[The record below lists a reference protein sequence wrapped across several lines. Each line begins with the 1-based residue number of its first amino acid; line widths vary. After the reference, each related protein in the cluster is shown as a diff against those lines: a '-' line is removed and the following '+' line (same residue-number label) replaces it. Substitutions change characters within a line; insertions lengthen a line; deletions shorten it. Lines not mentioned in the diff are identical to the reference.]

1 MPVSPSPNVTKQV
14 PEIGQLVAARGRRF
28 VATGVKPSQDPS
40 VRHAQNLI
48 TLSSVEDDSLGE
60 ELQIIWE
67 LELDASSF
75 EREELPQ
82 PTAFD
87 DPAVLQAFLDSV
99 RWGVVSN
106 ADLRTFHAPFR
117 SGIEIED
124 YQLDALVR
132 AVQMPRVN
140 LLIADAVGLGKTI
153 EAGLVV
159 QEMIF
164 RNRVRTV
171 LILCPSSLQIQ
182 WREEMRDKF
191 GLDFRIV
198 DSELMKEL
206 RRTLG
211 VHTNPWAHYPRLI
224 TSYDFLKRDRNL
236 RLFRDLLPA
245 DGRPTYPRRFDL
257 LVADECHNVAPSGIN
272 VKTSGRA
279 DSVKEVGAHFEH
291 KLFLSAT
298 PHNGYTESFT
308 ALLELLD
315 NQRYARGAEINE
327 RQLKG
332 VTMVRRLRTDPD
344 IGKRWDGSTRFP
356 TRKIERIE
364 VPYGADEC
372 EVHEMLRQYSAL
384 RSTACAGNVQQVYA
398 TEFVLKLLKKRLF
411 SSPAAFYN
419 TLEKHLKT
427 QTQPKTTLPTLTGNV
442 GGILQ
447 RLAEQME
454 EDRDNDDVFEDRL
467 IEAVSVSSRNAAPLS
482 GEERDLIDR
491 MLKWADRAS
500 ATIDAKGAELI
511 SWLKQNIKLGGK
523 WSDERVIIFTE
534 YRDTQNWLFNLLA
547 QEKLAEGGRLMKLFG
562 GMLPEDREAIKAAF
576 QAGPKVSSVRILLAT
591 DAASEGINLQ
601 NHCNKLIHVEIP
613 WNPNRLEQRNGRIDR
628 HGQKRD
634 VEVYHFVAAG
644 FEKTTPGQSKQ
655 TLEADLE
662 FLFRAAKKVDQI
674 REDLGK
680 VGPVIAEQVEQAM
693 LGKRHALDTSRAES
707 QTEPIRRLLKAERDV
722 QDQIRRLREQLAQ
735 VKLELHLSP
744 GNICHVVQVGL
755 QLAGQPPLQ
764 PIQVSGVREAFRA
777 PRLTKSWEACLRG
790 LEHPHT
796 KQLRPI
802 VFDHADA
809 QGRDDVVLI
818 HLNHRLVQMCLRL
831 LRAQIWSTGQER
843 RLSRFSALRVPDEFL
858 PSPAIVAYGRLLV
871 LGKTHQKLHEEL
883 VVAGGFIQE
892 GRFRRM
898 NVGEVQNAVDH
909 ARTELPP
916 RAMLERLGGLW
927 PSLQKPLSESLQ
939 ARTKD
944 RTENLDKMLIEL
956 AEREK
961 RNIAEILNELRQ
973 TLAAGVAAP
982 DQLEF
987 DYDLSARDRGIE
999 ALRRR
1004 IEQIPDEIAAE
1015 HAQIDRRFAGPTP
1028 RLFPVAVTFLVPES
1042 LARREGR

>member
-1 MPVSPSPNVTKQV
+1 MSLSNNTIKHP
-14 PEIGQLVAARGRRF
+14 PEIGQLVVARGRRY
-28 VATGVKPSQDPS
+28 VATAVKPSQDP
-40 VRHAQNLI
+40 RATYPQNLV

-60 ELQIIWE
+60 ELQIVWE
-67 LELDASSF
+67 LELDANSF

-82 PTAFD
+82 PTEFD
-87 DPAVLQAFLDSV
+87 DPNELQAFLDSV

-124 YQLDALVR
+124 YQLDPLVR

-153 EAGLVV
+153 EAGLVI
-159 QEMIF
+159 QEMLF

-191 GLDFRIV
+191 GLDFHIV
-198 DSELMKEL
+198 DSELVKEL
-206 RRTLG
+206 RRTRG

-236 RLFRDLLPA
+236 RLFRDLLPP
-245 DGRPTYPRRFDL
+245 DGHPTFPRRFDL
-257 LVADECHNVAPSGIN
+257 LVADECHNIAPSGMN
-272 VKTSGRA
+272 AESSQRTEAVKTI
-279 DSVKEVGAHFEH
+279 GAHFEH

-298 PHNGYTESFT
+298 PHNGYTESFAT
-308 ALLELLD
+308 LLELLD
-315 NQRYARGAEINE
+315 NQRYARGTRINE
-327 RQLKG
+327 KQLKG
-332 VTMVRRLRTDPD
+332 VTMVRRLRTDPE

-356 TRKIERIE
+356 IRKIDRIE
-364 VPYGADEC
+364 VPYGAEER
-372 EVHEMLRQYSAL
+372 EVHEMLRRYGEL
-384 RSTACAGNVQQVYA
+384 RSRSAAGNAQQAYA

-411 SSPAAFYN
+411 SSPAAFHN
-419 TLEKHLKT
+419 TLEKHRHT
-427 QTQPKTTLPTLTGNV
+427 QMQPSTAAPTLTKKI

-447 RLAEQME
+447 RLSDQLE
-454 EDRDNDDVFEDRL
+454 EERDNDEVYEDTL
-467 IEAVSVSSRNAAPLS
+467 IEAVSVASRNTAPLS
-482 GEERDLIDR
+482 NEERELIDR
-491 MLKWADRAS
+491 MLQWADRAS

-511 SWLKQNIKLGGK
+511 AWLKKHIKPGGK
-523 WSDERVIIFTE
+523 WSEERVIIFTE

-547 QEKLAEGGRLMKLFG
+547 QEKLAESGRLMKLFG

-576 QAGPKVSSVRILLAT
+576 QAGPEDSAVRILLAT

-628 HGQKRD
+628 HGQRRD

-644 FEKTTPGQSKQ
+644 FEKTTPGQPKQ

-662 FLFRAAKKVDQI
+662 FLFRAAQKVDQI

-693 LGKRHALDTSRAES
+693 LGKRRTLDTSQAES

-722 QDQIRRLREQLAQ
+722 QDQIRQLREQLAEI
-735 VKLELHLSP
+735 KLELHLTP
-744 GNICHVVQVGL
+744 ENVRHVVQVGL
-755 QLAGQPPLQ
+755 RIAGQPPLE
-764 PIQVSGVREAFRA
+764 PVQVAGVREAFRA
-777 PRLTKSWEACLRG
+777 PRLTKTWESCLRG

-796 KQLRPI
+796 KHLRPI

-809 QGRDDVVLI
+809 QGRDDVVLV

-831 LRAQIWSTGQER
+831 LRAQIWSTGSER

-858 PSPAIVAYGRLLV
+858 PAPAIIAYGRLLV
-871 LGKTHQKLHEEL
+871 LGETHQKLHEEL
-883 VVAGGFIQE
+883 IVAGGFLQE

-898 NVGEVQNAVDH
+898 NVGEVQNAIDH
-909 ARTELPP
+909 ARPELPP
-916 RAMLERLGGLW
+916 KSMLDTLEGLW
-927 PSLQKPLSESLQ
+927 ATLEKPLNDSLL

-944 RTENLDKMLIEL
+944 RTENLDKMLMEL
-956 AEREK
+956 AQREK
-961 RNIAEILNELRQ
+961 RNVAEILNELRQ
-973 TLAAGVAAP
+973 TLEAGLATP

-987 DYDLSARDRGIE
+987 DYDVSGRDRGIE
-999 ALRRR
+999 ILRRR
-1004 IEQIPDEIAAE
+1004 IEQIPREIIAE
-1015 HAQIDRRFAGPTP
+1015 HEQIDRRFAGPTP
-1028 RLFPVAVTFLVPES
+1028 RLFPIAVTFMVPET
-1042 LARREGR
+1042 LARREAH